1 MPTKNDLLL
10 RQCESVIEEGLEN
23 LYKIER
29 ALSIIKEMQLY
40 QEDFNNFE
48 EYCRQ
53 KWEIDKSL
61 DFLERECHIK
71 TNHKEQT

>member
-1 MPTKNDLLL
+1 MPTENDLLL
-10 RQCESVIEEGLEN
+10 RQCENIIKEGLKN

-61 DFLERECHIK
+61 DFLERECYSK
-71 TNHKEQT
+71 TNHKE